1 MFKLMTNLPLSPFGK
16 GENKTMVNNDI
27 INMKKSNTVDYK
39 VIDISNNKYIIDME
53 HELIKTQ
60 KNIENSNS
68 LVRALAFRIY
78 EGNGVVKRNEVD
90 KIVKSIPANERK
102 KLWGM
107 GIKIGRILLT
117 CLMNYILKDMTF
129 K

>member
-1 MFKLMTNLPLSPFGK
+1 MTNLPLSPFGK

-60 KNIENSNS
+60 KNIENSKYNNNDKKTIEILKET
-68 LVRALAFRIY
+68 LVQVFTNNRYMVNQLKQMNTITLNNEHDLKRALENIKQLNIICESIY
-78 EGNGVVKRNEVD
+78 V
-90 KIVKSIPANERK
+90 
-102 KLWGM
+102 
-107 GIKIGRILLT
+107 
-117 CLMNYILKDMTF
+117 
-129 K
+129 

>member
-1 MFKLMTNLPLSPFGK
+1 MTNLPLSPFGK

-60 KNIENSNS
+60 KNIENSKCWFY
-68 LVRALAFRIY
+68 LIF
-78 EGNGVVKRNEVD
+78 
-90 KIVKSIPANERK
+90 
-102 KLWGM
+102 
-107 GIKIGRILLT
+107 
-117 CLMNYILKDMTF
+117 CLP
-129 K
+129 